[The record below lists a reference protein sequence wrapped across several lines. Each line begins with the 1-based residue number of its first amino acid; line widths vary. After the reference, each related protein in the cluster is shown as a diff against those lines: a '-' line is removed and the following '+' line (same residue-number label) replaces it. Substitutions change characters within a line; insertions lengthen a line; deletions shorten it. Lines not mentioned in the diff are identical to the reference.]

1 MNEGLFLRWLH
12 RAISINQNDVSAAQR
27 AKRGRMHKIRAMR
40 TEKQKVIFSIEQRKT
55 AKKETCPRKEQI
67 NYSSLDILCV
77 NFFKK
82 SH

>member
-1 MNEGLFLRWLH
+1 
-12 RAISINQNDVSAAQR
+12 
-27 AKRGRMHKIRAMR
+27 MHKIRAMR

-67 NYSSLDILCV
+67 NYSSLDILRV